1 MRAIRVM
8 TGMIAAVAAVM
19 ALVGAAV
26 QAADPKSYGKGVSIS
41 EATPLR
47 DLLATPSKFEGKTV
61 RVEGYVTAVCE
72 EMGCWMALAPSQAKD
87 DKSLIIQVEHGVV
100 MFPMSA
106 KGSRAAA
113 QGVVQRVG
121 SHQSR
126 EAAEELAKQQGTSV
140 ADVGQWHIHATGAL
154 IY

>member
-1 MRAIRVM
+1 MRVLRVM
-8 TGMIAAVAAVM
+8 VRTITVVVAAVALAGV
-19 ALVGAAV
+19 VV
-26 QAADPKSYGKGVSIS
+26 RAADPKSYGKGVSIL
-41 EATPLR
+41 EATPLK
-47 DLLATPSKFEGKTV
+47 DVLATPSTFEGKTV

-87 DKSLIIQVEHGVV
+87 DTSLVIQVEHGVV

-106 KGSRAAA
+106 RGSRAVA

-121 SHQSR
+121 SHESR
-126 EAAEELAKQQGTSV
+126 EAAQELAKQQGKSV
-140 ADVGQWHIHATGAL
+140 ADVGQWQIHATGAL

>member
-1 MRAIRVM
+1 MRVNRAVVRAM
-8 TGMIAAVAAVM
+8 AVATATV

-26 QAADPKSYGKGVSIS
+26 HAADPKSYGKGVSIA
-41 EATPLR
+41 EPTALK
-47 DLLATPSKFEGKTV
+47 DVLATPSTFEGKTV
-61 RVEGYVTAVCE
+61 RVEGFVTAVCE
-72 EMGCWMALAPSQAKD
+72 EMGCWLALAPTQEKD
-87 DKSLIIQVEHGVV
+87 AKSLIIQVEHGVV

-140 ADVGQWHIHATGAL
+140 ADVGQWQIHATGAL

>member
-1 MRAIRVM
+1 MVRTM
-8 TGMIAAVAAVM
+8 AVVTVAVVL
-19 ALVGAAV
+19 AGVVAG
-26 QAADPKSYGKGVSIS
+26 AADPKSYGKGVSIS
-41 EATPLR
+41 ETT
-47 DLLATPSKFEGKTV
+47 DLQDVLATPSKFEGKTV

-87 DKSLIIQVEHGVV
+87 DPSLVIQVEHGVV

-106 KGSRAAA
+106 RGSRAVA

-121 SHQSR
+121 SHESR
-126 EAAEELAKQQGTSV
+126 EAAHELAKQQGKSV
-140 ADVGQWHIHATGAL
+140 ADVGQWQIHATGAV